1 MLLKDYKGKVCVINL
16 QFSCMSPVAHK
27 IYISTLVAIVI
38 VCTTFL
44 ILYGASYYSTSLEER
59 FYHTNHAQLKPS
71 GIYGHGLGIVGTLL
85 ILIGVF
91 GYMIR
96 KRKKSLARLGAL
108 KYWLEFHIFLCT
120 LGPIFVLFHTAFKF
134 GGIVSISF
142 WSMVAVVASGV
153 VGRFIYKQ
161 IPRTIQGR
169 ELSLNEIK
177 EMKDKI
183 QEELQLNLANSNG
196 TGLNLQISTLL
207 LVEKSVVG
215 SLSGFFSRYF
225 SEFGKV
231 AAINRNL
238 KESGIPAAHRK
249 SMLKLIKNEFGLV
262 RRIEN
267 LVLMQKLFRYWHVA
281 HLPFALIMLIIMVIH
296 VAVTLAFGYKW
307 IF

>member
-1 MLLKDYKGKVCVINL
+1 MHNLSNFVWSILLFHESGRAILSYKSCPIEAKWDLWPWAWHSGNL
-16 QFSCMSPVAHK
+16 AYFDWC
-27 IYISTLVAIVI
+27 IW
-38 VCTTFL
+38 
-44 ILYGASYYSTSLEER
+44 LYD
-59 FYHTNHAQLKPS
+59 K
-71 GIYGHGLGIVGTLL
+71 
-85 ILIGVF
+85 
-91 GYMIR
+91 

>member
-1 MLLKDYKGKVCVINL
+1 M
-16 QFSCMSPVAHK
+16 
-27 IYISTLVAIVI
+27 
-38 VCTTFL
+38 
-44 ILYGASYYSTSLEER
+44 
-59 FYHTNHAQLKPS
+59 
-71 GIYGHGLGIVGTLL
+71 
-85 ILIGVF
+85 
-91 GYMIR
+91 
-96 KRKKSLARLGAL
+96 
-108 KYWLEFHIFLCT
+108 
-120 LGPIFVLFHTAFKF
+120 
-134 GGIVSISF
+134 
-142 WSMVAVVASGV
+142 AVVASGV
-153 VGRFIYKQ
+153 AGRFIYKQ

-262 RRIEN
+262 RRLEN